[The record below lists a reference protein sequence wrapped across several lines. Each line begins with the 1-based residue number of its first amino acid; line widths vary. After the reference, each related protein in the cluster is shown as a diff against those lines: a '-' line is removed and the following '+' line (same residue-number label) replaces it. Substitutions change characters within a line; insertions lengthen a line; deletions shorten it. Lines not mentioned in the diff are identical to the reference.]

1 VGNTLV
7 LHVLHAVEHLDS
19 EKSADVFAHRA
30 IGLAHVEEQLTLHEL
45 HREVDEVLEMA
56 ARRLNDEAVVTVAD
70 HLDDVGLV
78 EFPQNLNFVSE
89 ALQVVLRPLD
99 KVLLEDL
106 DCDLLRL
113 NRAVL
118 RNAQVDL
125 GSVALADLLGDIV
138 VVVEDGVLLARQF
151 VRTLHLVEI
160 YFMFYNLRLFNLFYL
175 IRDGL
180 SRYLRNKMRCNRWV
194 FDTPYPY

>member
-1 VGNTLV
+1 MGNTLV

-160 YFMFYNLRLFNLFYL
+160 YFMFYNLRLINLFYL

>member
-1 VGNTLV
+1 MGNTLV

-99 KVLLEDL
+99 KVLLEDI

-160 YFMFYNLRLFNLFYL
+160 YFMFYNLRLINLFYL

>member
-1 VGNTLV
+1 MGNTLV

-78 EFPQNLNFVSE
+78 EFPQNLNFVAE

>member
-78 EFPQNLNFVSE
+78 EFPQNLNFVAE

-151 VRTLHLVEI
+151 VRTG
-160 YFMFYNLRLFNLFYL
+160 YL
-175 IRDGL
+175 I
-180 SRYLRNKMRCNRWV
+180 C
-194 FDTPYPY
+194 FI

>member
-1 VGNTLV
+1 MGNTLV

>member
-151 VRTLHLVEI
+151 VRTLHLVET
-160 YFMFYNLRLFNLFYL
+160 
-175 IRDGL
+175 G
-180 SRYLRNKMRCNRWV
+180 
-194 FDTPYPY
+194 

>member
-151 VRTLHLVEI
+151 VRTG
-160 YFMFYNLRLFNLFYL
+160 YL
-175 IRDGL
+175 I
-180 SRYLRNKMRCNRWV
+180 C
-194 FDTPYPY
+194 FI

>member
-138 VVVEDGVLLARQF
+138 VVVENGVLLARQF

>member
-1 VGNTLV
+1 MGNTLV

-138 VVVEDGVLLARQF
+138 VVVENGVLLARQF

-160 YFMFYNLRLFNLFYL
+160 YFMFYNLRLINLFYL

>member
-1 VGNTLV
+1 MGNTLV

-160 YFMFYNLRLFNLFYL
+160 YFKFYNLRLFNLFYL

>member
-160 YFMFYNLRLFNLFYL
+160 YFMFYNLRLINLFYL

>member
-160 YFMFYNLRLFNLFYL
+160 YFKFYNLRLFNLFYL

>member
-1 VGNTLV
+1 MGNTLV

-138 VVVEDGVLLARQF
+138 VVVENGVLLARQF